1 MAMRGEKPDTSR
13 QSKGFEEVHAGLT
26 VGQIAVLRPK
36 LRICSASNRV
46 PEMWARNRDPV
57 FDYLPVEDARGHL
70 IGLLSDLAINNAI
83 LDGDDARVSELMDP
97 LSEADLIGAG
107 TPIVALIGRIR
118 QEPFLVVSAQEV
130 VGMVAWSDL
139 QKLPVR
145 AALFALVTGFELTMY
160 ETIKRHFGQRHD
172 WTRLLNGGRLG
183 IAEKEY
189 REQCER
195 GSDVDLLLCTQFCD
209 KRDILLK
216 SSDFDIGEDFSRWG
230 GVHHMHSSLP
240 IVTRFGLCSVLPGSH
255 ANPASTEAARWVNG
269 HQLSGPKSL
278 GTRPPGARRC
288 RKGVTTATRTCCR
301 GGS

>member
-1 MAMRGEKPDTSR
+1 MRGEKPDTSR

-36 LRICSASNRV
+36 LRICSAGNRV
-46 PEMWARNRDPV
+46 PEVRARNRDPV
-57 FDYLPVEDARGHL
+57 FDYLPVEDAHGHL
-70 IGLLSDLAINNAI
+70 IGLLSNLAINNANR
-83 LDGDDARVSELMDP
+83 DGDDARVSEHMDP

-118 QEPFLVVSAQEV
+118 QKPFLVVSAQEV

-160 ETIKRHFGQRHD
+160 EAIKRHFGKCDD
-172 WTRLLNGGRLG
+172 WTKLLNGRRLC

-189 REQCER
+189 REQRER

-209 KRDILLK
+209 KRDILIK
-216 SSDFDIGEDFSRWG
+216 SFDFDIGKTKLKKELKAIERVRDD
-230 GVHHMHSSLP
+230 VA
-240 IVTRFGLCSVLPGSH
+240 H
-255 ANPASTEAARWVNG
+255 ANNYAMSFEQAEQLRATLGNLGELRNQIHSLAR
-269 HQLSGPKSL
+269 
-278 GTRPPGARRC
+278 
-288 RKGVTTATRTCCR
+288 
-301 GGS
+301 